1 MRHDYLDIA
10 ARIKEAPQWFDEH
23 GVPRYCRFHPAE
35 IANVY
40 AQEAVLMEIACQ
52 RCGHLFPVA
61 ISQDDLERF
70 NAKHTLAEMIG
81 VRELHYG
88 DPPNVACCD
97 AGPTMNSEPRKVLE
111 YWQTNKGEWT
121 RNPELEVDIRP
132 DWVLAGEPSHG

>member
-35 IANVY
+35 IADADAN
-40 AQEAVLMEIACQ
+40 EAVLIEIACHG
-52 RCGHLFPVA
+52 CGHLFPVA
-61 ISQDDLERF
+61 MSHDTETMWCAQMKNHIKARS
-70 NAKHTLAEMIG
+70 
-81 VRELHYG
+81 LHYG

-97 AGPTMNSEPRKVLE
+97 AGPAMSSEPRRVLE
-111 YWQTNKGEWT
+111 YWRKDKGEWI

-132 DWVLAGEPSHG
+132 DWVLAGNSHD